1 MSTLRRTVGGA
12 WILLHTRGQQRHCSN
27 VSGFLRVYLGTVRGK
42 LFGSGGETRSSIAKT
57 THQAF
62 FYTQPVWPLNGRHDF
77 FLNQNCAVPPHV

>member
-42 LFGSGGETRSSIAKT
+42 LFGRGKRDRRSRKLLIMPSS
-57 THQAF
+57 
-62 FYTQPVWPLNGRHDF
+62 TQ
-77 FLNQNCAVPPHV
+77 NQCGH